1 MLRFTPD
8 SALSYGHAV
17 DSEMLRHLI
26 RHGMAEADY
35 DFLMRPRDRVLRSCI
50 MGNDYYATNEH
61 WVDGAAYSAAH
72 PDAPDPFHYRESG
85 EIFGYYVIT
94 HQYYD
99 RYRLPVM
106 HTETN
111 RADGEGGPDEAR
123 DWFQKQWANVLRLRQ
138 DGVPVVGFT
147 WYGLVDLVGWDD
159 LLRNGNMEPVPAGLC
174 TLDRTVREGGRRY
187 QEVVRAWGPLLRE
200 PDVDRRAGAE
210 AEASFGAGP
219 PPAEAGGGGGWG
231 GRGGGARGGRRLGG
245 GVRAGGGGGGGG
257 GGGPGPQG
265 PRPPFPPAL
274 PPRAPARPVGPPPRL
289 VGPIATLA
297 ISDVPT
303 ITVDPD

>member
-1 MLRFTPD
+1 MLD
-8 SALSYGHAV
+8 LSYGNAV
-17 DSEMLRHLI
+17 NSEMFRHLV

-111 RADGEGGPDEAR
+111 HADRADGPDEAR

-138 DGVPVVGFT
+138 DGVPVIGFT
-147 WYGLVDLVGWDD
+147 WYGLVDWSGGTTSCATATWN
-159 LLRNGNMEPVPAGLC
+159 RCRRACARSTAPSGRSGGATGSSSGRGVPCCGSPAWTGGQAQRRKRASGRVP
-174 TLDRTVREGGRRY
+174 DRRWRCGGRSGW
-187 QEVVRAWGPLLRE
+187 QGTSRARTAL
-200 PDVDRRAGAE
+200 
-210 AEASFGAGP
+210 F
-219 PPAEAGGGGGWG
+219 
-231 GRGGGARGGRRLGG
+231 LG
-245 GVRAGGGGGGGG
+245 
-257 GGGPGPQG
+257 
-265 PRPPFPPAL
+265 L
-274 PPRAPARPVGPPPRL
+274 PPSDLIRSVGDPPRL
-289 VGPIATLA
+289 VGPTATLA
-297 ISDVPT
+297 VSDVP
-303 ITVDPD
+303 DDDG